1 MPEITGYHH
10 VSLTVPDA
18 ANSAA
23 WYSQVLGLARLTG
36 LEGDGF
42 RKILLMHPASKAG
55 FAVTEHRARGSGDAF
70 SEFRTGMDHLAFA
83 VAGRAALEAW
93 KARFEELG
101 VEHSEIKP
109 SAMGDVIVFRDP
121 DNIQLE
127 VYAPYPAR

>member
-18 ANSAA
+18 GKSAV
-23 WYSQVLGLARLTG
+23 WYSQVLGFTKLTS

-42 RKILLMHPASKAG
+42 GKILLMHPASKTG
-55 FAVTEHRARGSGDAF
+55 FAVTGHGARGSGDAF
-70 SEFRTGMDHLAFA
+70 SEFRTGMDHLAFS
-83 VAGRAALEAW
+83 VADRASLEAW
-93 KARFEELG
+93 RARFAELG